1 MSDDY
6 TPTTAEVRGVF
17 ARFLAEPDVRAEQF
31 DRWLAEVERAAEERG
46 YKRGYADAELQAQ
59 YQEPVSEGLV

>member
-1 MSDDY
+1 MSDYRLSTEELREIYKWAPND
-6 TPTTAEVRGVF
+6 E
-17 ARFLAEPDVRAEQF
+17 ARHIEF

-59 YQEPVSEGLV
+59 YQESVSEGVV